1 MKYRDTE
8 IVSVI
13 RSSIRDEIGA
23 DRFELWF
30 SSTVIR
36 MAGGTVTV
44 CVDNQFSLERL
55 RKSFGS
61 NIQRAVAKTVGSH
74 QEIDYVVEKNSS
86 DPQEENQ
93 KAKSKGRKDSVA
105 SDGKP
110 KLTLFGNEQRKKTGR
125 RFATLNSFSVGE
137 SNRLANCGVEL
148 VLQELGKISPLF
160 VHGPTGTGKT
170 HLLEGIWSAV
180 RKTSSRR
187 SRIVYLSA
195 EQFTTYF
202 LHALKCGGLPSFRQ
216 KYRGVDLLIIDDIQ
230 FFAGK
235 QATIVELLHT
245 IDANLRDGA
254 QLVLAADRP
263 PAELSQMGT
272 ELTAR
277 LSSGLVCEIKP
288 LCRDVRRSMLS
299 NLAVDRGMQLSPD
312 IVEELANQT
321 PGDGRQLSGVINR
334 LWVQSQG
341 TNSPVTMNMVN
352 EVTSELFAHASSMIR
367 LMDIERAI
375 CGEFGIDADQLKSSN
390 RTRNISH
397 PRMLAMW
404 LARKHTRA
412 ALTEIGEFFGR
423 RSHSTVVSA
432 QNKVEKWVAEGSQVQ
447 CSLKSCDVRDIVRR
461 IEENLAVG

>member
-13 RSSIRDEIGA
+13 RSSIRDEVGA

-36 MAGGTVTV
+36 MADETVTI
-44 CVDNQFSLERL
+44 CVDNQFTLERL

-61 NIQRAVAKTVGSH
+61 SIKRAVVKSLGSDR
-74 QEIDYVVEKNSS
+74 EIGYVVDDISS
-86 DPQEENQ
+86 DRQTDQENATVTVQQPAEE
-93 KAKSKGRKDSVA
+93 
-105 SDGKP
+105 KP
-110 KLTLFGNEQRKKTGR
+110 KLTVFGKEQPKKTGR
-125 RFATLNSFSVGE
+125 RFSTLESFAVGE
-137 SNRLANCGVEL
+137 CNRLANCGVDL
-148 VLQELGKISPLF
+148 VLQQLGKISPLF
-160 VHGPTGTGKT
+160 VHGPTGSGKT
-170 HLLEGIWSAV
+170 HLLEGIWSTV
-180 RKTSSRR
+180 RKSSSRR

-202 LHALKCGGLPSFRQ
+202 LQALKCGGLPGFRQ
-216 KYRGVDLLIIDDIQ
+216 KYRAVDLLIIDDVQ

-245 IDANLRDGA
+245 IDANLREGG

-263 PAELSQMGT
+263 PAELSQLGS

-288 LCRDVRRSMLS
+288 LSKEVRQGILS
-299 NLAVDRGMQLSPD
+299 NLAAERDLLLSPEM
-312 IVEELANQT
+312 IEELAIQA

-334 LWVQSQG
+334 LWVQSRG
-341 TNSPVTMNMVN
+341 ANSPVTMQMVH
-352 EVTSELFAHASSMIR
+352 EVTSELFSHAASMIR

-375 CGEFGIDADQLKSSN
+375 CGEFGIDAGQLKSSN

-412 ALTEIGEFFGR
+412 ALTEIGEYFGR

-432 QNKVEKWVAEGSQVQ
+432 QNKVEKWVSEGSKVQ
-447 CSLKSCDVRDIVRR
+447 CSLKSCDVRDVVRR